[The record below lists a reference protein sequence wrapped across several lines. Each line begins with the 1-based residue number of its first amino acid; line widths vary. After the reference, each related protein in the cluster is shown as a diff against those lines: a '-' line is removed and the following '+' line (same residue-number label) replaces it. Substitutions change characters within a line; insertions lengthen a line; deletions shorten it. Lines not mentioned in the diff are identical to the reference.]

1 MNIPIARMNLSR
13 RQADIVALIG
23 ESGFVAIE
31 ALAERF
37 MVTPQT
43 IRRDVNAL
51 CDMNVLR
58 RRHGGAEMLNRESNL
73 SYDTRRITH
82 LTGKQAI
89 AAKAAQLIPNR
100 SSVLIGIGTTLE
112 QVALALAGHDDLTIV
127 TNNLNAALALSA
139 NRSNRI
145 IVPGGTLRLPDR
157 DFLGAEVEA
166 LFRSYRADFGIYGV
180 GGIDEDGALLD
191 FDRAEVEARQAIRES
206 SRASIL
212 VADVSKFGRQ
222 APAKGGHIRDAD
234 HFITD
239 LPVPER
245 MRAVSGNEANI
256 IVAEDAR

>member
-1 MNIPIARMNLSR
+1 MNIAMLRMNLSQ

-23 ESGFVAIE
+23 EQGFVTVE

-37 MVTPQT
+37 LVTPQT

-58 RRHGGAEMLNRESNL
+58 RRHGGAELLNRDANL

-82 LTGKQAI
+82 LAGKQQI
-89 AAKAAQLIPNR
+89 AQETARLVPNR

-112 QVALALAGHDDLTIV
+112 QVALALAGHEDLTVV
-127 TNNLNAALALSA
+127 TNNFNAALALSA

-157 DFLGAEVEA
+157 DILGAEAEA
-166 LFRSYRADFGIYGV
+166 LFRNYRADFGIYGV

-191 FDRAEVEARQAIRES
+191 FDRTEVEARTAIHQS
-206 SRASIL
+206 SRVSIL

-222 APAKGGHIRDAD
+222 APAKGGHLRDAD
-234 HFITD
+234 HFVSD

-245 MRAVSGNEANI
+245 MRGALRHVEPAA
-256 IVAEDAR
+256 AEGMR